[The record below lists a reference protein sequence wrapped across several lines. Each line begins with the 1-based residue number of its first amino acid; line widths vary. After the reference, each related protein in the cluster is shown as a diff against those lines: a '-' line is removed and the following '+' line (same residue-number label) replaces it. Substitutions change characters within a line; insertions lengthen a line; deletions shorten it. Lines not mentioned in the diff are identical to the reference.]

1 LQLLTD
7 RCLQVNDKTGPFQQL
22 PIFFFEDRAATGG
35 KQQIL
40 PGSQDFQHFAFP
52 FTETGFAFNIED
64 QVDAGACLPFQVP
77 VTIKEFHFQPFCN
90 ALPNGCFTGPHWTNQ
105 VDVRAR
111 FIHGLPVKHCRV
123 HSGTTLV
130 NIAGFFASLVAI
142 FMIRFFV
149 LFTVLLVG
157 LFTLE
162 ILQPAEE
169 YVIMPFTSFIADVSV
184 WILQIFDDSVESY
197 RNIIRNSVTGFGVR
211 IERGC
216 NGVEALIILFAA
228 IFSFPAPFKN
238 KIIGFV
244 IGFFAIQVLNLV
256 RIISLFYLGQWNQVA
271 FEWFHLYL
279 WQALI
284 ILDALVVWLI
294 WLRTL
299 PQAKL
304 KRQMEAESAAE

>member
-1 LQLLTD
+1 M
-7 RCLQVNDKTGPFQQL
+7 
-22 PIFFFEDRAATGG
+22 
-35 KQQIL
+35 
-40 PGSQDFQHFAFP
+40 HF
-52 FTETGFAFNIED
+52 
-64 QVDAGACLPFQVP
+64 
-77 VTIKEFHFQPFCN
+77 
-90 ALPNGCFTGPHWTNQ
+90 
-105 VDVRAR
+105 
-111 FIHGLPVKHCRV
+111 
-123 HSGTTLV
+123 GTTLV
-130 NIAGFFASLVAI
+130 NIAGFFESLVAI
-142 FMIRFFV
+142 FMIRFFI
-149 LFTVLLVG
+149 LFTVLLIG

-169 YVIMPFTSFIADVSV
+169 YVILPFTSFIADISV
-184 WILQIFDDSVESY
+184 WILQMFDDSVESY
-197 RNIIRNSVTGFGVR
+197 RNVIRNSISGFGVR

-216 NGVEALIILFAA
+216 NGVEAVIILFAA

-244 IGFFAIQVLNLV
+244 IGFFAIQILNLV

-271 FEWFHLYL
+271 FLWFHLYL

-304 KRQMEAESAAE
+304 KRKMDAESAAESVAE